1 MFFKNYLIYIFLKF
15 LWVGLVLGLIRL
27 VFNFINKLSRDNVF
41 VYNLTSFIYWLFF
54 GGCYI
59 ALCFIYYNYSFCWFG
74 LLAMILGLFLVRVSL
89 DFLLTNLLVILYYK
103 FTNFKIRKK
112 QINEL
117 QTEKK
122 N

>member
-15 LWVGLVLGLIRL
+15 LWIGLIFGLIRL
-27 VFNFINKLSRDNVF
+27 VFNLINKLCKDNVY
-41 VYNLTSFIYWLFF
+41 VYNLTSFIYWISF
-54 GGCYI
+54 GGFFI
-59 ALCFIYYNYSFCWFG
+59 ALCFLYYNYSFCWFG
-74 LLAMILGLFLVRVSL
+74 LLAMLLGLFLVKVSL

-103 FTNFKIRKK
+103 FTNFKTRKK

-117 QTEKK
+117 QAEKK